1 MTINQ
6 VGISDLALYVPDPLI
21 ELETLLQHR
30 SQDDPRLER
39 RLRRAIETTGQRSIR
54 YPHPWEDNATLSAQA
69 AHNLLR
75 RSNGGTLSG
84 MRYLAVGT
92 ETGVDHSKPVAAYV
106 EGMLQSAGVLIP
118 ESIST
123 FQVQHA
129 CAGGTISML
138 SVGAL
143 LQVCGRREESGMVIC
158 SDIARYQSH
167 TTAEIT
173 QGAGAVAMLIQPEPK
188 LIELDLQTQGYSSR
202 DVDDFFRPL
211 GSVTAKVKGGY
222 SVQCY
227 NEAFENAFLDHCTRV
242 GSEPDEILRNTD
254 IFALHVPFYKMAIT
268 ALHRLVSRHIEMSAS
283 EFDAFMQQRGFLQGI
298 DAATRIGNI
307 YSGAAYASL
316 LFSLADRYREFG
328 EGIVGKRVLIGSY
341 GSGNTMTVVGGR
353 VAAGAPAII
362 ESWDL
367 DAIWDSER
375 SLPFDNYE
383 SWMRAPYPVDQYREL
398 LDGISVPRQ
407 RYYLGDIRDD
417 GYREYRFNP

>member
-30 SQDDPRLER
+30 SQDDPKLGL

-54 YPHPWEDNATLSAQA
+54 YPYPWEDNATLSAQA

-75 RSNGGTLSG
+75 RSNDGTLSG

-106 EGMLQSAGVLIP
+106 EGMLQSAGVQIP

-158 SDIARYQSH
+158 SDIARYESH

-173 QGAGAVAMLIQPEPK
+173 QGAGAVAMLIQPEPQ

-227 NEAFENAFLDHCTRV
+227 NEAFENAFLDHCNRV
-242 GSEPDEILRNTD
+242 GSAPDAILRNTD

-268 ALHRLVSRHIEMSAS
+268 ALHRLVSRHIKMSSS
-283 EFDAFMQQRGFLQGI
+283 EFDGFMQQRGFLQGI

-367 DAIWDSER
+367 DSVWDNQR
-375 SLPFDNYE
+375 SLPLEDYE
-383 SWMRAPYPVDQYREL
+383 TWMRAPYPADQYRAL
-398 LDGISVPRQ
+398 LDGVSVPPQ
-407 RYYLGDIRDD
+407 RYYLDNIRDD
-417 GYREYRFNP
+417 GYREYRFSP